1 MFEAQ
6 GWATNDD
13 VRNRIY
19 FFETMDGNSFFFFF
33 VCLLLNIVQFVC
45 LFLFN
50 IIITSRGRTLLFL
63 PKKKKQWL
71 KERASQSWE
80 QDTSPLCIR
89 WQAHVQF
96 NPSYSGN
103 DMGLRSF
110 TIFYGPAIVYV
121 AGLSCFYSC
130 FEV

>member
-13 VRNRIY
+13 VRNRLY

-50 IIITSRGRTLLFL
+50 IITTSRGRTLLFL
-63 PKKKKQWL
+63 PKKKAMAGGASKSILGTRYQPVMYPL
-71 KERASQSWE
+71 AGPRA
-80 QDTSPLCIR
+80 I
-89 WQAHVQF
+89 
-96 NPSYSGN
+96 
-103 DMGLRSF
+103 
-110 TIFYGPAIVYV
+110 
-121 AGLSCFYSC
+121 
-130 FEV
+130 